1 MPLTRITPINT
12 KIYWQTMTMTSKID
26 IDKLLEDVDFDEFRK
41 ADLYP
46 DIWYNEDKEDLSDE
60 LKAYFI
66 NFKQFYEN
74 ALKNGRSVLIV
85 IC

>member
-60 LKAYFI
+60 LQEYFI
-66 NFKQFYEN
+66 SFKQFYEN
-74 ALKNGRSVLIV
+74 ALKNGHSVLIV